1 MPATKRQLRTCGPVI
16 GEESPR
22 VFAFYDPKAV
32 QRIIEAVGY
41 EPDTLDRNELASDLH
56 GASVGFSIRQYLD
69 ERPADD
75 ALADKLSEIECAA
88 LKFINVLGIDGGRD
102 IADVLPAVWYTLNQH
117 KSDSVEDIS
126 EAALSAWHIYQAAKK
141 SRLNDNPDD
150 SAGIAGINTD
160 DIQDSALQ
168 YTITRRLPRIY
179 EKHFGKKFGKSIDR
193 GGNPGPGLRFIQ
205 AFLTENGYP
214 MEPEAIRRRF
224 YRRRS
229 H

>member
-1 MPATKRQLRTCGPVI
+1 MSERSPASDGRPVATSHRGGPTHFEEGGDGHLCG
-16 GEESPR
+16 R
-22 VFAFYDPKAV
+22 LFC
-32 QRIIEAVGY
+32 EAVDQAANRGA
-41 EPDTLDRNELASDLH
+41 DNQTARTDLDRLKI
-56 GASVGFSIRQYLD
+56 SI
-69 ERPADD
+69 AN
-75 ALADKLSEIECAA
+75 KLSEIECAA

-160 DIQDSALQ
+160 DIQDSARQ
-168 YTITRRLPRIY
+168 YLITRRLPRIY

-193 GGNPGPGLRFIQ
+193 RGNPGPGLRFIQ
-205 AFLTENGYP
+205 AFLAENGDP
-214 MEPEAIRRRF
+214 MEPEAIKRRF
-224 YRRRS
+224 YGRRP